1 MIGKIL
7 VGVIRLYQRFVSPLF
22 PPSCRFT
29 PNCSRYAIEAMRK
42 HGPIKGGLLTT
53 WRVLRCNPFGKG
65 GHDPV
70 P

>member
-1 MIGKIL
+1 MAGRVFI
-7 VGVIRLYQRFVSPLF
+7 GVIRLYQRFVSPLF

-29 PNCSRYAIEAMRK
+29 PSCSRYAVEAIRK
-42 HGPIKGGLLTT
+42 RGAFKGSLLGI
-53 WRVLRCNPFGKG
+53 WRILRCNPFCKG

>member
-1 MIGKIL
+1 MIRGAMVAMIE
-7 VGVIRLYQRFVSPLF
+7 LYRRFVSPFL

-29 PNCSRYAIEAMRK
+29 PSCSLYTLEAIQN
-42 HGPIKGGLLTT
+42 HGPIKGVALGV
-53 WRVLRCNPFGKG
+53 WRILRCNPFCKG